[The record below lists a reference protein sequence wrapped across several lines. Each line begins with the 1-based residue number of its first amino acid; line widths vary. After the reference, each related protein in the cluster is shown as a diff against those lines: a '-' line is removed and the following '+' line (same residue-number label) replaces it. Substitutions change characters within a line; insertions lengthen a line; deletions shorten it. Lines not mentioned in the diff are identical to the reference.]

1 MFKSKA
7 PTAIERRQ
15 RARPGA
21 LSLSA
26 LLLVDSL
33 PASLARCL
41 LSSSPTCVCFHGA
54 HAPRPLPAVPG
65 MVGGGD
71 EVEGTS

>member
-7 PTAIERRQ
+7 PTVIERRQ

-41 LSSSPTCVCFHGA
+41 LSSSPPPVSVSMGHMP
-54 HAPRPLPAVPG
+54 HARCLLCLD
-65 MVGGGD
+65 GGGWR
-71 EVEGTS
+71 